1 LPDDFG
7 ELLPSIGEALAY
19 QNYERVY
26 QLAYQ
31 ALATMRDPEQEAQ
44 TRRLVGIAHAQLE
57 DFAGAEREISRAA
70 GLTADPAFGAHLQYL
85 IGLIATKR
93 VYDMDLALLHYQRG
107 IEVLGPGPDD
117 TAERSVERSWLLNG
131 QALVMTLKAKQASS
145 GEERKGLFEKAFA
158 LEFEAFDGVKNLK
171 GAAPSYLRHNLLAN
185 LTFLLEVSRRFGEAV
200 TFWRRAF
207 ERYLAADSHAFEAT
221 FNTRLGLLLFK
232 AGQHDEGIAM
242 LEKARELCCEE
253 GDSFLVERVY
263 LSAGFAYAT
272 TGQHHRA
279 LRAYSAG
286 VDHAWRLREL
296 DSCCAH
302 LAGILCCLAA
312 MGAADE
318 FDRLKRQVLDSLPGT
333 PLAARLAAV
342 PADMPDL
349 AQLLADAGI
358 TLPLPSPKLPAYIP
372 GVDLE
377 GTPAQD
383 LNRYLVWGGGPLRQK
398 DRPGG
403 VPGSGEAAT

>member
-1 LPDDFG
+1 MAAVRVHPTPLPGRPAWDGDRPDWAEAALPDDFG

-158 LEFEAFDGVKNLK
+158 LEFEAFDGVKNLT

-242 LEKARELCCEE
+242 LEKARSACTSRRGSPTQLPGSTTAPCAPTAPALITRGAC
-253 GDSFLVERVY
+253 GNSTPAAPIWQASCAASRRWARPMSSTGSSGRFSIRY
-263 LSAGFAYAT
+263 LARRWPRGWPPCQRT
-272 TGQHHRA
+272 CRTLHN
-279 LRAYSAG
+279 
-286 VDHAWRLREL
+286 
-296 DSCCAH
+296 
-302 LAGILCCLAA
+302 
-312 MGAADE
+312 
-318 FDRLKRQVLDSLPGT
+318 SLPM
-333 PLAARLAAV
+333 RE
-342 PADMPDL
+342 
-349 AQLLADAGI
+349 
-358 TLPLPSPKLPAYIP
+358 SPC
-372 GVDLE
+372 
-377 GTPAQD
+377 
-383 LNRYLVWGGGPLRQK
+383 RC
-398 DRPGG
+398 RPRSSPPIYPESIWKGHRRR
-403 VPGSGEAAT
+403 T